1 MYAPFIHISFLAFHF
16 PAIKKPQKQSA
27 YTALIFEKSLMIL
40 YHYRSYFYA
49 SVSLQFSIVI
59 YKNTF

>member
-27 YTALIFEKSLMIL
+27 YTALIFEKSLNSAVDFIPL
-40 YHYRSYFYA
+40 SLIFLCFSFFAIFYCN
-49 SVSLQFSIVI
+49 L
-59 YKNTF
+59 